1 VQVVHRLVQRS
12 WCSVSVSSL
21 GDVRQSAI
29 FMDIR
34 DDLCR
39 TLCKELPF
47 ACENLGKT
55 ALGWGSPVF
64 PHTLRPFSAASAF

>member
-1 VQVVHRLVQRS
+1 
-12 WCSVSVSSL
+12 
-21 GDVRQSAI
+21 VRQSAI

-64 PHTLRPFSAASAF
+64 PRTLRPFSAASAF